1 MSAGANGAASSSQG
15 SPRYMPIRQ
24 RTIGQAQEAR
34 LLLARAR
41 ELQRRGAAVEA
52 LVVYDM
58 LAGFIEGLPPGEFH
72 ADLYRWKGSLLR
84 ELGETARADAL
95 FRRSLDISHYV
106 LYATGVAHAQN
117 CLATLCQR
125 RGDMCMAHQLYGDAS
140 LNAAAAGDQR
150 LYALVEENLATLAML
165 QGDLEGAR
173 IRFHMGLRAFQA
185 TGDEEGT
192 AWALNNIGL
201 LHLHNER
208 YGDAAGAFE
217 QALEVAHARDDR
229 AMDGQIALGR
239 ARLLMA
245 TGRLQEAAAECDR
258 AVTTAQQYSA
268 RPRKAEALIVRSR
281 IEREVGELE
290 SAIASAREA
299 HALAQESE
307 DVLAMAAS
315 LVELGDAW
323 LLRAESQHAHN
334 AWQQALHTFTKVR
347 AVADI
352 EKVEQ
357 RISTLGVEHLA
368 DTPE

>member
-1 MSAGANGAASSSQG
+1 MQT
-15 SPRYMPIRQ
+15 RQ

-41 ELQRRGAAVEA
+41 ELERRGAAVEA
-52 LVVYDM
+52 LVAYDM

-117 CLATLCQR
+117 CLATLHQR
-125 RGDMCMAHQLYGDAS
+125 RGDMCTARQLFGDAS

-150 LYALVEENLATLAML
+150 LYALVEENLGTVSML
-165 QGDLEGAR
+165 QGDLDGAR
-173 IRFHMGLRAFQA
+173 IRFHMSLRAFRA
-185 TGDEEGT
+185 TGDEEGM
-192 AWALNNIGL
+192 AWALCDIGL
-201 LHLHNER
+201 LHLHHER
-208 YGDAAGAFE
+208 YDDAAGAFE
-217 QALEVAHARDDR
+217 QALELAHARDDR

-245 TGRLQEAAAECDR
+245 TGRLEEAAAECDR
-258 AVTTAQQYSA
+258 AVTTARRHSA
-268 RPRKAEALIVRSR
+268 RPREAEALIVRSR
-281 IEREVGELE
+281 IEREVGELA
-290 SAIASAREA
+290 SAIASAEEA
-299 HALAQESE
+299 HALARECE
-307 DVLAMAAS
+307 DALAMAAS

-323 LLRAESQHAHN
+323 LLRAESQRAHN
-334 AWQQALHTFTKVR
+334 AWQQALHTFTKVG
-347 AVADI
+347 AVVDV
-352 EKVEQ
+352 EKVEH
-357 RISTLGVEHLA
+357 RISALGVEHVA